1 LKNGWFKRIYFI
13 KMAEFARKFFDEED
27 IFTFIGRGSPG
38 GKAQGLIHILSII
51 NTNFDFSKFKEL
63 SVCIPRMTVI
73 TTDLFDEFMK
83 LNNLYEIAYSDES
96 DEIIAHAFQN
106 TSLPPVL
113 VGDLYALIAK
123 VKSPLAIRSSSL
135 LEDSLEE
142 PFAGVYA
149 TKMISNNQFDTETRF
164 RKLLEAIKF
173 VYASAFFQNAK
184 DYFRAIN
191 KNIAQEKMAII
202 IQEVVGSRHDD
213 RFYPD
218 ISGVARSYNYYS
230 TGYAR
235 PEDGIVSLALGLG
248 RTIVDEG
255 ISWDFSP
262 SYPKASPPFNNMN
275 ELLNNTQRNF
285 WAINMGHIPIYDPVK
300 ETEYLV
306 QSDLKVAEAD
316 GTLHLLTSTYDPQAD
331 LLYPGLVPNGPRVV
345 NFSPIVKMNR
355 IPLVSLIIDLLEI
368 SEKSYKTA
376 IEIEFAMVL
385 ESKSGLPA
393 RFGFLQVRPMLVTQ
407 ERIDIDFSEMKGDKT
422 LVASK
427 NVLGNGL
434 SEVIYNVVYV
444 KPDAFEAQV
453 TKAIA
458 KEVSQIN
465 QKLVTTKEPYLLI
478 GFGRWGSVDPW
489 LGIPINWG
497 QVSGAKV
504 IVEATLPEMNV
515 DLSQGTHFFHNMVN
529 FKVYYFSVHHSGDY
543 QIDWPWLDSQKI
555 IEETTYIKHIKLA
568 HPLKVKV
575 DGRTGKGVILK

>member
-1 LKNGWFKRIYFI
+1 
-13 KMAEFARKFFDEED
+13 MAEFARKFFDAED
-27 IFTFIGRGSPG
+27 IFTFIGRGEPG
-38 GKAQGLIHILSII
+38 GKAQGLINILSII
-51 NTNFDFSKFKEL
+51 NTNFDFSKFREL
-63 SVCIPRMTVI
+63 SVSIPRMAII
-73 TTDLFDEFMK
+73 TTDLFDEFLK

-106 TSLPPVL
+106 TTLPPVL

-135 LEDSLEE
+135 LEDSLDE

-173 VYASAFFQNAK
+173 VYASTFFRNAK
-184 DYFRAIN
+184 DYFKTIN
-191 KNIAQEKMAII
+191 KNITQEKMAII
-202 IQEVVGSRHDD
+202 IQEVVGSRHGD

-230 TGYAR
+230 TGYAH

-262 SYPKASPPFNNMN
+262 AYPKASPPFNNMN

-285 WAINMGHIPIYDPVK
+285 WAVNMGHIPVYDPVK

-306 QSDLKVAEAD
+306 QSDLQVAEAD
-316 GTLHLLTSTYDPQAD
+316 GTLNLLTSTYDPQAD
-331 LLYPGLVPNGPRVV
+331 LLYPGLVPAGPRVI
-345 NFSPIVKMNR
+345 NFSPILKMNQ
-355 IPLVSLIIDLLEI
+355 IPLVNLITDLLEI
-368 SEKSYKTA
+368 SEKAYKTA
-376 IEIEFAMVL
+376 VEIEFAMVL
-385 ESKSGLPA
+385 ESKGDLPA

-407 ERIDIDFSEMKGDKT
+407 GKIDIEFSEMKGEKT
-422 LVASK
+422 LLASE
-427 NVLGNGL
+427 NVLGNGV

-444 KPDAFEAQV
+444 KPDTFTSQV
-453 TKAIA
+453 TKTIA

-465 QKLVTTKEPYLLI
+465 QKLVMSKEPYLLI
-478 GFGRWGSVDPW
+478 GFGRWGSIDPW

-497 QVSGAKV
+497 QINGAKV
-504 IVEATLPEMNV
+504 IVEATLPEMNF

-529 FKVYYFSVHHSGDY
+529 FKVYYFSVRYSGDY
-543 QIDWPWLDSQKI
+543 QIDWQWLDSQKI
-555 IEETTYIKHIKLA
+555 IEETTYIKHIKLV

>member
-1 LKNGWFKRIYFI
+1 
-13 KMAEFARKFFDEED
+13 MAEFARKFFDAKD
-27 IFTFIGRGSPG
+27 NFTFIGGGRPG
-38 GKAQGLIHILSII
+38 GKAQGLINILSII
-51 NTNFDFSKFKEL
+51 NTNFDFSKFQEL
-63 SVCIPRMTVI
+63 SISIPRMTVI

-83 LNNLYEIAYSDES
+83 LNNLYEIAYSEES
-96 DEIIAHAFQN
+96 DESIAHAFQN
-106 TSLPPVL
+106 TTLPPVL

-142 PFAGVYA
+142 PFAGIYA
-149 TKMISNNQFDTETRF
+149 TKMISNNQFDTDTRF

-173 VYASAFFQNAK
+173 VYASTYFRNAK
-184 DYFRAIN
+184 DYFQAIN
-191 KNIAQEKMAII
+191 KNIEQEKMAII

-230 TGYAR
+230 TGHAR

-248 RTIVDEG
+248 RIIVDEG

-262 SYPKASPPFNNMN
+262 SYPKANPPFNNMN

-285 WAINMGHIPIYDPVK
+285 WAVNMGHIPMYDPVK

-331 LLYPGLVPNGPRVV
+331 LLYHGMVSDGLRVV
-345 NFSPIVKMNR
+345 NFSPIIKMNR
-355 IPLVSLIIDLLEI
+355 IPLVSLITDLLEI
-368 SEKSYKTA
+368 SEKSYETA
-376 IEIEFAMVL
+376 VEIEFAIVL

-407 ERIDIDFSEMKGDKT
+407 EKIDIDFSEMKGERT
-422 LVASK
+422 LAASD
-427 NVLGNGL
+427 NVLGNGF

-444 KPDAFEAQV
+444 KPDAFEAKV
-453 TKAIA
+453 TKAIV
-458 KEVSQIN
+458 KDVSQIN
-465 QKLVTTKEPYLLI
+465 QKLVKNKEPYLLI
-478 GFGRWGSVDPW
+478 GFGRWGSKDPW
-489 LGIPINWG
+489 LGIPVNWG
-497 QVSGAKV
+497 QISGAKV

-515 DLSQGTHFFHNMVN
+515 DLSQGMHFFHNMVN
-529 FKVYYFSVHHSGDY
+529 FKVFYFSVRHSGDY
-543 QIDWPWLDSQKI
+543 QIDWQWLDTQKV
-555 IEETTYIKHIKLA
+555 IEETAYIKHIILT
-568 HPLKVKV
+568 HPLNVKV

>member
-1 LKNGWFKRIYFI
+1 
-13 KMAEFARKFFDEED
+13 MAEFARKFFDAED
-27 IFTFIGRGSPG
+27 IFTFIGRGRPG
-38 GKAQGLIHILSII
+38 GKAQGLINILSII
-51 NTNFDFSKFKEL
+51 NANFDFSKFQEL
-63 SVCIPRMTVI
+63 SISIPRMTII

-83 LNNLYEIAYSDES
+83 LNNLYEIAYSEES

-106 TSLPPVL
+106 TTLPPVL
-113 VGDLYALIAK
+113 VGDLYSLIAK

-135 LEDSLEE
+135 MEDSLEE
-142 PFAGVYA
+142 PFAGIYA

-173 VYASAFFQNAK
+173 VYASTYFLNAK

-191 KNIAQEKMAII
+191 KIIEQEKMAII

-230 TGYAR
+230 TGHAR

-262 SYPKASPPFNNMN
+262 TYPKANPPFNNMN

-316 GTLHLLTSTYDPQAD
+316 GTLHLLISTYDPQAD
-331 LLYPGLVPNGPRVV
+331 LLYPGLVSDGVRVV
-345 NFSPIVKMNR
+345 NFSPIIKMNR
-355 IPLVSLIIDLLEI
+355 IPLVSLITKLLEI
-368 SEKSYKTA
+368 SEKYYKTA
-376 IEIEFAMVL
+376 IEIEFAMVF

-407 ERIDIDFSEMKGDKT
+407 EKIDIDFSEMKGKRT
-422 LVASK
+422 LVASD
-427 NVLGNGL
+427 NVLGNGF
-434 SEVIYNVVYV
+434 SDVIYNVVYV
-444 KPDAFEAQV
+444 KPDAFEAKV

-458 KEVSQIN
+458 KDVSQIN
-465 QKLVTTKEPYLLI
+465 RKLVRNKEPYLLI
-478 GFGRWGSVDPW
+478 GFGRWGSNDPW

-497 QVSGAKV
+497 QISGVKV
-504 IVEATLPEMNV
+504 IVEATLPDMNV
-515 DLSQGTHFFHNMVN
+515 DLSQGMHFFHNMVN
-529 FKVYYFSVHHSGDY
+529 FKVFYFSVRHSGDY
-543 QIDWPWLDSQKI
+543 QIDWQWLDTQKV
-555 IEETTYIKHIKLA
+555 IEETAYIKHIILT
-568 HPLKVKV
+568 HPLNVKV